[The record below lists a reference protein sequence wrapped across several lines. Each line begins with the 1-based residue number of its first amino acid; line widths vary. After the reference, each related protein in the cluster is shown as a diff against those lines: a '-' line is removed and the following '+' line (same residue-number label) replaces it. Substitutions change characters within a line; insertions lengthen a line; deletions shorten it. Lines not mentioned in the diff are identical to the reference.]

1 MLALKILPRSTKS
14 LLRHV
19 LTGAR
24 QHQLPVVYAPDRDE
38 LQLLCDAG
46 KTYLPPSRAAALIA
60 DIAAGVSTRLL
71 DGCCAASTIA
81 DYLSRRW
88 RAPKSRGSSRLAVWF
103 LRWWLRPESQIPT
116 AE

>member
-38 LQLLCDAG
+38 LQLL
-46 KTYLPPSRAAALIA
+46 L
-60 DIAAGVSTRLL
+60 
-71 DGCCAASTIA
+71 
-81 DYLSRRW
+81 RR
-88 RAPKSRGSSRLAVWF
+88 R
-103 LRWWLRPESQIPT
+103 
-116 AE
+116 